1 MIFPKLLMLV
11 GFAAASNV
19 DNVGVAVAYGLRG
32 VRIPF
37 SRNLLI
43 AVVTTG
49 ATLGAFL
56 FGRAVG
62 EFLSPATANLA
73 AGVLLVI
80 LGAAAL
86 FAPSCRRLAAAGGAV
101 GPDLGV
107 VGPRDAISLR
117 EGLAL
122 SVTLSL
128 NNLAN
133 GAVAGLAGLDLGVLI
148 ALVFLFSLATIAL
161 GSDAGALVGARWLGR
176 HGGWVSGLL
185 LIGLGGI
192 AIFL

>member
-1 MIFPKLLMLV
+1 MIFSKLLMLV

-19 DNVGVAVAYGLRG
+19 DNVGVAVAYGFRG
-32 VRIPF
+32 ARIPF
-37 SRNLLI
+37 SCNLLI

-62 EFLSPATANLA
+62 EFLSPGTANLA
-73 AGVLLVI
+73 AGVLLMI
-80 LGAAAL
+80 LGAGAL
-86 FAPSCRRLAAAGGAV
+86 FVPSCRRLAAAGGAGGVAAAIV
-101 GPDLGV
+101 GS
-107 VGPRDAISLR
+107 RDGISLR

-122 SVTLSL
+122 SVTLSF

-133 GAVAGLAGLDLGVLI
+133 GAVAGLAGLDLGVLMV
-148 ALVFLFSLATIAL
+148 LVFLFSLATIAL

-176 HGGWVSGLL
+176 HGGRVSGLL
-185 LIGLGGI
+185 LIALGAM